1 MRVTRVCV
9 SVRAIAPCYV
19 QTSSTHTHTHTH
31 THTTHFTSSAE
42 AANATNRIIFLT
54 DLQSTCDSVNDEKRL
69 LSTIR
74 SNADAG
80 IYTTV
85 VGIGMVRAYVQ
96 YVCVYACYG
105 KALHGCYVGR
115 LFGWLR
121 MWYWAT
127 RGRHCLCVCLYLC
140 C

>member
-1 MRVTRVCV
+1 MCVCMYHW
-9 SVRAIAPCYV
+9 SVLCADFIY
-19 QTSSTHTHTHTH
+19 TYTH
-31 THTTHFTSSAE
+31 THFTSSAE

-80 IYTTV
+80 VYTTV
-85 VGIGMVRAYVQ
+85 VGIGMVCMYIL

-105 KALHGCYVGR
+105 KALQGCYVCC

-121 MWYWAT
+121 MWYSAT
-127 RGRHCLCVCLYLC
+127 RGCHCVCMSVPVPMLLKPLSQFV
-140 C
+140 